1 MERPVVARGDKPKS
15 DEAKDETEGDGR
27 VRFTPSP
34 QVWAYLTWLS
44 RNTMLGKTEHEVAE
58 NLLVQRLTE
67 MRQENYKVEKL

>member
-1 MERPVVARGDKPKS
+1 MAT
-15 DEAKDETEGDGR
+15 KDGKGETGKEEPEGDGR

-34 QVWAYLTWLS
+34 QVWTYLGWLS

-58 NLLVQRLTE
+58 HLLVQRLTE